1 MGWRQC
7 HCPKLRMVDCS
18 DACLVPGG
26 PIAGFYNR
34 NPSYWSYDKRTYTFP
49 AADTEL
55 MTEQGGTAAE
65 FATVKDEP
73 WEYNFGVADSAK
85 DTLAQGTYLTSTGTA
100 VSDAFARR
108 HLASRKLA
116 STETAIEIQCG
127 SSCATVEALIAS
139 DSFESTMEAKGETV
153 VVAKDSM
160 LTYDSA
166 SSAIGSV
173 TTVVTGSP
181 TVSPTDSPVTTTT
194 TETVT
199 VTESDDDYKTIAIVF
214 IIVSVILLIAVIAL
228 AATRGGKGNGAG
240 TKFEDTDAALASESY
255 EV

>member
-127 SSCATVEALIAS
+127 SSCATVEALL
-139 DSFESTMEAKGETV
+139 
-153 VVAKDSM
+153 VAKDSM

-181 TVSPTDSPVTTTT
+181 TVSPTDAPVTTTT

>member
-1 MGWRQC
+1 MG
-7 HCPKLRMVDCS
+7 
-18 DACLVPGG
+18 
-26 PIAGFYNR
+26 
-34 NPSYWSYDKRTYTFP
+34 
-49 AADTEL
+49 
-55 MTEQGGTAAE
+55 AE

-127 SSCATVEALIAS
+127 SSCATVEALLAS

-214 IIVSVILLIAVIAL
+214 IIVSVILLIPSSPLRPRAAARAMVQGPSSRIPTPPSHLRATRSKCSLPLRCAARRQSIGRASSASASRQRRSALRQVVIAN
-228 AATRGGKGNGAG
+228 RKPQ
-240 TKFEDTDAALASESY
+240 
-255 EV
+255 